1 MDDGVMSI
9 EELSSLTGIS
19 SHLCHTIV
27 DELVS
32 NGVGSIED
40 EEHVRFTAMDKINA
54 AILAMR
60 LNTGIDEIARVLH
73 WRDFEMLTAEILEEN
88 DYTTARNVRLRVRD
102 RRGVGRGSRSKRGG
116 SITMMEIDVVGIK
129 CIDGKNRALLLDCKH
144 WQYMSLSELTMICKR
159 QVARAVAFVNARYE
173 VDHAIPAVVVLND
186 IPSLIDGVPIVP
198 ITRLREF
205 LNDIYSIDNLCIV
218 RRLEEC

>member
-1 MDDGVMSI
+1 MNEGSMSI
-9 EELSSLTGIS
+9 EELSSLSGIS
-19 SHLCHTIV
+19 NPLCYAIIK
-27 DELVS
+27 DLVS
-32 NGVGSIED
+32 NGIGSIQD
-40 EEHVRFTAMDKINA
+40 DEHVRFTAMDKINA

-88 DYTTARNVRLRVRD
+88 NYATARNVRLKVRG
-102 RRGVGRGSRSKRGG
+102 RRGGGSRSEGG
-116 SITMMEIDVVGIK
+116 STTMIEIDVVGIK

-144 WQYMSLSELTMICKR
+144 WQYMSPSELAMICKR
-159 QVARAVAFVNARYE
+159 QVARAVAFVNERDDI
-173 VDHAIPAVVVLND
+173 DHAIPVVVVLNE
-186 IPSLIDGVPIVP
+186 IPSMIDGVPIVP

-205 LNDIYSIDNLCIV
+205 LNDIYSIDNLSIV